1 MPRQYTD
8 EAHLSLRMRYLLIFI
23 SYLICY
29 QAHSQL
35 FTNYNSSNSPLP
47 FDKINCI
54 AIDQD
59 GTKWIGTDKGFA
71 ALLPN
76 EEWKVYNKP
85 NSTDTLLTKITA
97 VTVDKQGNKW
107 LASFRDKIYLFKLDK
122 AGNYLFHNEIPVFQN
137 KNYYINDIAI
147 DHNGNKWLATKA
159 GGVWK
164 IDTQGKWFCYDQ
176 SIVLEFM
183 TDEINAVAVDERNE
197 VWVASAAG
205 LWSTKDGKEWQPY
218 DIFDNITTV
227 EVGDKGQVCIGVS
240 DKKGRQK
247 LYCNDVLFK
256 LAKDVASNKYFKI
269 KDLTID
275 REGIVW
281 AVGTGIAR
289 YQKEER
295 ALFDLNTSGFTSNLA
310 TCVEFEDS
318 KGVLWIGTAD
328 QGLFRLGI
336 YEKKQEVQA
345 DSLSSKHPQIVLN
358 PSTGNLNLNQVAVK
372 PAEIKIQEEET
383 EIVPNEET
391 VVSVKP
397 EATPPSTY
405 SIEDSLADANATVTL
420 ANKTIR
426 KGEIINLENI
436 QFKKASYEL
445 SSTEGVETLLMFM
458 KENPEVHIELA
469 GHTEKNP
476 DKDHPDYKRLSKL
489 YLELSQKRVETVAK
503 YLINKGINASRII
516 TKAYGGEKPL
526 FNYSTERNR
535 RVEMRI
541 IKIK

>member
-1 MPRQYTD
+1 
-8 EAHLSLRMRYLLIFI
+8 MRYLIIFI
-23 SYLICY
+23 FYFICY

-76 EEWKVYNKP
+76 DEWKVYNNP
-85 NSTDTLLTKITA
+85 YTTDTLLTKITA

-122 AGNYLFHNEIPVFQN
+122 TGKYLFHNEIPVFQN

-147 DHNGNKWLATKA
+147 DHVGNKWLATKA

-183 TDEINAVAVDERNE
+183 TDEINAIAVDERNE

-256 LAKDVASNKYFKI
+256 LAKDVTSNKYFKI

-275 REGIVW
+275 KEGIVW

-289 YQKEER
+289 YQKDER

-310 TCVEFEDS
+310 TCVEFEDG

-328 QGLFRLGI
+328 QGLFRLGV

-345 DSLSSKHPQIVLN
+345 DSLSSRPPQIVLN
-358 PSTGNLNLNQVAVK
+358 SNKGGNLNLSQVEVK
-372 PAEIKIQEEET
+372 QTEIKIPEEIE
-383 EIVPNEET
+383 EVET
-391 VVSVKP
+391 VP
-397 EATPPSTY
+397 YETIAQTTPPPS
-405 SIEDSLADANATVTL
+405 SSEDSLADANATVVL

-503 YLINKGINASRII
+503 YLINRGISPERII

>member
-1 MPRQYTD
+1 
-8 EAHLSLRMRYLLIFI
+8 MRYLLIFI

-122 AGNYLFHNEIPVFQN
+122 AGNYLLHNEIPVFQN

-147 DHNGNKWLATKA
+147 DHSGNKWLATKA

-256 LAKDVASNKYFKI
+256 LSKDVASNKYFKI

-336 YEKKQEVQA
+336 YEKKQEVQV
-345 DSLSSKHPQIVLN
+345 DSLSGKRPQIVLN
-358 PSTGNLNLNQVAVK
+358 PNAGNLNLNQVKVK
-372 PAEIKIQEEET
+372 PAETNIEEEET
-383 EIVPNEET
+383 EIASNEAT

-397 EATPPSTY
+397 ETTPPPTY
-405 SIEDSLADANATVTL
+405 STEDSLADANATVTL

-503 YLINKGINASRII
+503 YLINRGISASRII